1 MRRVHLAR
9 GPVLL
14 LAFVSLRAQTFLLP
28 PSVVAHGASGTL
40 LLTLQS
46 PSGRA
51 PVALQWEFTFPQNV
65 AVDLADIVAGSAA
78 ESAEKSLTC
87 RAFEKKKDSSA
98 GSVYGCILA
107 GGQRPIPNGP
117 VAIVRY
123 QVPAEIRQ
131 IAGKVQVGKA
141 LGVTADLKKIEIENA
156 QAGIIVK

>member
-1 MRRVHLAR
+1 MRQVYLAR
-9 GPVLL
+9 GAILL
-14 LAFVSLRAQTFLLP
+14 LAFVSLRAQTLLLP
-28 PSVVAHGASGTL
+28 PSVVTRGASGTL

-51 PVALQWEFTFPQNV
+51 PLALQWEFTFPQNV

-87 RAFEKKKDSSA
+87 RVFEKTKDSSP

-107 GGQRPIPNGP
+107 GGVRPIPNGP

-123 QVPAEIRQ
+123 RVPAEIRQ
-131 IAGKVQVGKA
+131 IAGRVQVKKA
-141 LGVTADLKKIEIENA
+141 VGVTADLKKIEIEGV
-156 QAGIIVK
+156 QAAIIVK